1 MREVQMG
8 TPRAGRAGREDEW
21 PHQDGLVRVPVAG
34 EATGG
39 RFALVETRARRGEGP
54 PRHVHTREDE
64 VVYVLEGRLTVY
76 AGEEP
81 LDAPAGSCVLLP
93 RGGEHTYRVES
104 EEARLLVLLL
114 PAGLEGCY
122 RELGQL
128 MVGPDGGPGAGSDRV
143 ERLVAT
149 AARYGVEITG
159 PGESCRPHHRESG
172 RVDESRDGR

>member
-1 MREVQMG
+1 MREGQMH
-8 TPRAGRAGREDEW
+8 TPRAGQAGREDEW
-21 PHQDGLVRVPVAG
+21 PHQDGPVRLLVAG
-34 EATGG
+34 EETGG
-39 RFALVETRARRGEGP
+39 CFALVETRARRGAGP

-64 VVYVLEGRLTVY
+64 VVYVLAGRLTVY
-76 AGEEP
+76 RDEEP
-81 LDAPAGSCVLLP
+81 LDAPAGSCLLLP

-104 EEARLLVLLL
+104 EEARLLVFLL

-128 MVGPDGGPGAGSDRV
+128 TVDPDGAPGQGSDRV

-159 PGESCRPHHRESG
+159 PGCEECPP
-172 RVDESRDGR
+172 

>member
-1 MREVQMG
+1 MSEVQMRKAG
-8 TPRAGRAGREDEW
+8 AGRAGCEDTLRR
-21 PHQDGLVRVPVAG
+21 QGTLLGVPVAG
-34 EATGG
+34 EETGG
-39 RFALVETRARRGEGP
+39 RFALVETRQQRGDGP

-76 AGEEP
+76 LGEEP
-81 LDAPAGSCVLLP
+81 LDAPAGTCVLLP

-104 EEARLLVLLL
+104 EEARLLVFLL

-122 RELGQL
+122 RELDQAARAADGA
-128 MVGPDGGPGAGSDRV
+128 PDKGSHQV

-159 PGESCRPHHRESG
+159 PREPRQRG
-172 RVDESRDGR
+172 NGHEDQSRDGR

>member
-1 MREVQMG
+1 MREPGSVRTDRG
-8 TPRAGRAGREDEW
+8 DTLR
-21 PHQDGLVRVPVAG
+21 HQGALVRVPVAG

-39 RFALVETRARRGEGP
+39 RFALIETRARRGDGP
-54 PRHVHTREDE
+54 PRHLHTREDE

-76 AGEEP
+76 RGEEP
-81 LDAPAGSCVLLP
+81 LDAPAGTCVLLP

-104 EEARLLVLLL
+104 EEARLLVFLL

-122 RELGQL
+122 RELDQAARGA
-128 MVGPDGGPGAGSDRV
+128 DGAPGEGSDQV

-159 PGESCRPHHRESG
+159 PGEPCHRESG
-172 RVDESRDGR
+172 RLDEGRDGR

>member
-1 MREVQMG
+1 MRKQ
-8 TPRAGRAGREDEW
+8 RAEQTDREEAG
-21 PHQDGLVRVPVAG
+21 PHQDGLARLLVAG
-34 EATGG
+34 EETGG

-64 VVYVLEGRLTVY
+64 VLYVLAGRLTVY
-76 AGEEP
+76 RGEVT
-81 LDAPAGSCVLLP
+81 LDAPAGACVLLP

-104 EEARLLVLLL
+104 AEARLLVVLL

-122 RELGQL
+122 REL
-128 MVGPDGGPGAGSDRV
+128 DGAAGEGSHQV

-159 PGESCRPHHRESG
+159 PGRRGAVRPPG
-172 RVDESRDGR
+172 PESRRAGGPG